1 MIKHL
6 LVEAGRGQWKC
17 PVWLTHI
24 KIMIFCA
31 LLLVGTQGLAQETS
45 GALTG
50 QVRNGTGQ
58 GLPGVSITAVHT
70 PSGTRY
76 SLSTDKDG
84 RYTLDNLRIGGPYK
98 LTASMIGMQT
108 DTRDGIQVRLGGAQQ
123 LDLVLTDGN
132 QALAEVVV
140 SARAIKQRADTYGAG
155 KTISAD
161 QVRNMP
167 TISRSITDV
176 TRLTPQGSRDNSF
189 GGTNFRYNNVTVDGA
204 VNNDAIGFSP
214 SLGGQ
219 TGTSGMAGSST
230 RTNPISIDAIQDM
243 QVYLAPYDVKIGNFT
258 GGSVNAVT
266 RSGTNKVEGSVY
278 GVGRFAAITGKDRV
292 GTLGKMNTDFYD
304 YQTGFRVGFPI
315 IKDKLFFF
323 SNEEMTRRQDP
334 TQLYIGTSETA
345 HILNIADA
353 DAISSAVRSRY
364 GDIFDSGTAGVYTN
378 WSKSLKFFNRLDW
391 NINDK
396 HQLAIRN
403 NTIRSSAT
411 HMDRDQ
417 QDFRFSSMAFKQTNN
432 QSSTVAELKS
442 RFSNNLSA
450 NAVLGYTV
458 VNDRRDP
465 LSDPTLPQVQIQ
477 GRTPGTTIYLGTD
490 REASVFNMRQRTW
503 ELTANLNWNL
513 GRHKLLFGTHN
524 EFYGIRYGFVNGWN
538 GRVDYNSID
547 DFLSNNPYR
556 VRGSY
561 SYMNNTRDYLLDHPA
576 ADFSVNMY
584 SLYVQDEIRIH
595 DRLRITPGLRAD
607 FAQLPEMPT
616 LSNKVKEIQ
625 ADPNFGT
632 TYSYTPLSR
641 IKNDFLN
648 RVQLSPRVGFRWEI
662 TEDRK
667 LVLRGGAGL
676 FTGRIPFAWLA
687 YAYYNTGNSYGA
699 FDQRA
704 DQKPF
709 TPGSDAIR
717 PSENGLGDFIAQN
730 GAVINDPNSGRT
742 QVDLVDNGF
751 TLPQVLRGSLALDY
765 ELESDWK
772 FTIEGMY
779 TKNVSDVLFQQLNT
793 KDNPHWY
800 GYDRDKQQP
809 VYSGTVD
816 NRFSNIYL
824 LSNTS
829 QGYRYSITGT
839 IAKKYRQL
847 NATASY
853 TYGQSKDLSNGVR
866 NSMESNWQLNQ
877 SLIPNNPKL
886 AYSNF
891 DIRHRI
897 IASVSY
903 EQDWNRAGRTNFT
916 LFFSAQSGSPFSY
929 GIVNNSIQG
938 LPQQVSLVYIPES
951 AEAIRYFKDIAG
963 GQTAT
968 QQAEAFNRFIDGNE
982 YLRSRRGQFTERNMG
997 RTPWNVQADLRI
1009 AHDVFVTSKKK
1020 QFITISADV
1029 VNLTNLIYRKW
1040 GVQYFSPNTFNSTS
1054 SVGLTP
1060 TLFPPQQNAE
1070 NWPVFEFK
1078 DPGKLYSID
1087 YFNSRAQVQLGL
1099 RYTF

>member
-1 MIKHL
+1 MKPRVGPFLGKNILWWMKIKVAL
-6 LVEAGRGQWKC
+6 MCFLF
-17 PVWLTHI
+17 LTDTSV
-24 KIMIFCA
+24 F
-31 LLLVGTQGLAQETS
+31 AQETS

-50 QVRNGTGQ
+50 RVQNVDGNAVAGA
-58 GLPGVSITAVHT
+58 SILAIHT

-76 SLSTDKDG
+76 SLATDKDG
-84 RYTLDNLRIGGPYK
+84 RYTLNNLRIGGPY
-98 LTASMIGMQT
+98 TVTVSMVGMQS
-108 DTRDGIQVRLGGAQQ
+108 DTRSDIQVRLGAAQELNLQ
-123 LDLVLTDGN
+123 LLAGT
-132 QALAEVVV
+132 QALAEVAVTG
-140 SARAIKQRADTYGAG
+140 RLQRQRVDTYGAG
-155 KTISAD
+155 RNISAE

-167 TISRSITDV
+167 TVSRSITDV

-266 RSGTNKVEGSVY
+266 RSGTNKIEGSVY
-278 GVGRFAAITGKDRV
+278 GYGRNAMLTGKDRV
-292 GTLGKMNTDFYD
+292 GGLGKMDHDFYD
-304 YQTGFRVGFPI
+304 YQSGFRIGFPI

-323 SNEEMTRRQDP
+323 SNEEITRRQDP
-334 TQLYIGTSETA
+334 TQLYVGIVETA
-345 HILNIADA
+345 HILSEDDVKSIAT
-353 DAISSAVRSRY
+353 AVGSRY
-364 GDIFDSGTAGVYTN
+364 GDVFDAGTAGKYTN
-378 WSKSLKFFNRLDW
+378 WSKSTKFFNRIDW
-391 NINDK
+391 NINDQ

-403 NTIRSSAT
+403 NTIFSSAS

-442 RFSNNLSA
+442 RFSNNLSG
-450 NAVLGYTV
+450 NAVLGFTV

-477 GRTPGTTIYLGTD
+477 GRTPGSTIYLGTD
-490 REASVFNMRQRTW
+490 REASIFDMQQRTW

-524 EFYGIRYGFVNGWN
+524 ELYRIRYGFVNAWN
-538 GRVDYNSID
+538 GRIDYNSID
-547 DFLSNNPYR
+547 DFLNNNPYR

-561 SYMNNTRDYLLDHPA
+561 NYKNNTRDYILDNPA
-576 ADFSVNMY
+576 ADFGINMY
-584 SLYVQDEIRIH
+584 SFYVQDEIRVS
-595 DRLRITPGLRAD
+595 DNFRITPGLRAD
-607 FAQLPEMPT
+607 FTHLPDMPV
-616 LSNKVKEIQ
+616 LSDKVRHIQ
-625 ADPNFGT
+625 SDPYFGT
-632 TYSYTPLSR
+632 TYNYTPLSR
-641 IKNDFLN
+641 ISNDFLN
-648 RVQLSPRVGFRWEI
+648 RVQLSPRVGFRWEVL
-662 TEDRK
+662 EDK
-667 LVLRGGAGL
+667 SLVLRGGAGL

-687 YAYYNTGNSYGA
+687 YAYYNTGDSYGA

-709 TPGSDAIR
+709 APGSDAIK
-717 PSENGLGDFIAQN
+717 PSPNGLADFIAAN
-730 GAVINDPNSGRT
+730 GAVVNDPKSGKT

-751 TLPQVLRGSLALDY
+751 TLPQVLRGSLGIDY
-765 ELESDWK
+765 ETADNWK
-772 FTIEGMY
+772 FAFEGMY
-779 TKNVSDVLFQQLNT
+779 TKNISDVLFQQLNVH
-793 KDNPHWY
+793 DNPLY
-800 GYDRDKQQP
+800 FGFDAYKQQP
-809 VYSGTVD
+809 VYKGAVD
-816 NRFSNIYL
+816 DRFSNIYL
-824 LSNTS
+824 LSNTD

-839 IAKKYRQL
+839 IGKRMK
-847 NATASY
+847 NFSGTASY
-853 TYGQSKDLSNGVR
+853 TYGESKDLSNGVR

-897 IASVSY
+897 VSSISY
-903 EQDWNRAGRTNFT
+903 DQNWRTAGKTNIT
-916 LFFSAQSGSPFSY
+916 LFFSAQSGSPFTY

-938 LPQQVSLVYIPES
+938 LPQQVSLVYVPNPE
-951 AEAIRYFKDIAG
+951 EAIRYFKDIPSG
-963 GQTAT
+963 NTAV
-968 QQAEAFNRFIDGNE
+968 QQAEAFNKYIDGNA
-982 YLRSRRGQFTERNMG
+982 YLSSRRGDFTERNMG

-1009 AHDVFVTSKKK
+1009 AHDVPVNNKKG

-1029 VNLTNLIYRKW
+1029 VNVTNLLYKKW

-1060 TLFPPQQNAE
+1060 SLFPPKQNDGS
-1070 NWPVFEFK
+1070 WPVFTFNE
-1078 DPGKLYSID
+1078 PGETYSID
-1087 YFNSRAQVQLGL
+1087 YFNSRAQVQLGV